1 MIHSNHYLKK
11 KNLYAQII
19 STNGGYSQNINSI
32 DWEMIV
38 HSTSRMSYTTS
49 NK

>member
-1 MIHSNHYLKK
+1 MTFKK
-11 KNLYAQII
+11 KLYAQII

-38 HSTSRMSYTTS
+38 HGTSRTSYTTS
-49 NK
+49 NE